1 MKAQANPYTTSPKLG
16 CSISTGG
23 QRKPKP
29 VPTPQALNLVAA
41 VPIPTP
47 QALHPEPPPAAKQR
61 SHKHCCLPCPEAV
74 VLPRES
80 MRQVTGQLQQLLGA
94 EVQGYMISP
103 SRQLVRKLPP
113 KLVVTNTLQCAC
125 AGIPT
130 AESRKT
136 RRINEPIR
144 F

>member
-1 MKAQANPYTTSPKLG
+1 MPAILQQEAS
-16 CSISTGG
+16 ST
-23 QRKPKP
+23 Q
-29 VPTPQALNLVAA
+29 VALLKVRQ
-41 VPIPTP
+41 V
-47 QALHPEPPPAAKQR
+47 
-61 SHKHCCLPCPEAV
+61 PEAV

-103 SRQLVRKLPP
+103 SRQLVRKVPP